1 MLSADIIDVWAERMP
16 SIKSLRKISWILALV
31 GWGITIHAVA
41 SELYHKG
48 GYSEILSFQGE
59 WIGLTLIAIAYG
71 LLLLHEQSI

>member
-1 MLSADIIDVWAERMP
+1 MLSVSFIDTWAERMS
-16 SIKSLRKISWILALV
+16 SIKSLRTIGWILALV

-71 LLLLHEQSI
+71 LLLLHERHI